1 MSQLM
6 TDSMQARKQAEKDR
20 KEKMQRALDS
30 GQRIIIDLDFA
41 DKMTGAELRS
51 VCKQLAY
58 SYSANTRAAQPGHL
72 ILTSYQAG
80 RPPSEDL
87 RLEGTLM
94 TSCSDSS
101 ASKHAVSG
109 ACCPCFHCLACFL
122 RGLLKNPWSLEHHE
136 PRTCQIY
143 FVQHRAQRWASAF
156 RLLYPICMA
165 RHCAVDHLACLSAES
180 LVATG
185 PLKTL
190 ALKQFGACLMGM

>member
-1 MSQLM
+1 
-6 TDSMQARKQAEKDR
+6 
-20 KEKMQRALDS
+20 MQRALDS

-80 RPPSEDL
+80 LPPSEDL
-87 RLEGTLM
+87 RLEGTPM

-109 ACCPCFHCLACFL
+109 ACCPCFRCPACFL
-122 RGLLKNPWSLEHHE
+122 RGLLKNPWSLEHCE

-143 FVQHRAQRWASAF
+143 FVQHRLQRWTSAF
-156 RLLYPICMA
+156 RLPCPSCMA
-165 RHCAVDHLACLSAES
+165 RRCAIGHIACL
-180 LVATG
+180 
-185 PLKTL
+185 TL
-190 ALKQFGACLMGM
+190 GTLCGYWPSSEVGACLMGMQLLERLRGLTMSF